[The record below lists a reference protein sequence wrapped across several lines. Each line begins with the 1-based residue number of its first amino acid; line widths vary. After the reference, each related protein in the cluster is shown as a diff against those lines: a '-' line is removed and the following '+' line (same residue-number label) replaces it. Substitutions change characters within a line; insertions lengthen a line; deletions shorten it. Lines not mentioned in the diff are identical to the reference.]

1 MKKMKTLMIATMA
14 LFLFACQKGNEVPL
28 KEQDAKLSYVIG
40 QQIGQ
45 ELKAQGLKI
54 DPQALAMS
62 IQDVLDGKESRL
74 SQEEIQAVVMQA
86 NKDAMENQEKEATQ
100 NMEAGQAYLEAN
112 KAKEGVKVTDS
123 GLQYRVIEEGSG
135 RSPRSTEEV
144 VVHYR
149 GTLIDGTEFDS
160 SYKRNEPARF
170 PVTGVIPGWVEAL
183 QMMKPGAKWE
193 LVIPS
198 DLAYGERGNMRIPP
212 NSVLIFEVELVEIA
226 GS

>member
-1 MKKMKTLMIATMA
+1 MKQMKTLATLMMA
-14 LFLFACQKGNEVPL
+14 FLLFACQRGNEVPL
-28 KEQDAKLSYVIG
+28 EEQDAKLSYVIG

-54 DPQALAMS
+54 NPQALAMS

-86 NKDAMENQEKEATQ
+86 NQDAMANQEKEATQ
-100 NMEAGQAYLEAN
+100 NREAGEAYLEAN
-112 KAKEGVKVTDS
+112 KAKEGVKVTES

-135 RSPRSTEEV
+135 RSPRSTDEV

>member
-1 MKKMKTLMIATMA
+1 MKNILVIAA
-14 LFLFACQKGNEVPL
+14 LGLGLTACQTGGNVAL
-28 KEQDAKLSYVIG
+28 DNQDSKISYVIG

-45 ELKAQGLKI
+45 ELKAQGIKVN
-54 DPQALAMS
+54 PQALAMS

-74 SQEEIQAVVMQA
+74 SEEEIQAVVMQA
-86 NKDAMENQEKEATQ
+86 NQDAVAEQEKEASVNKETG
-100 NMEAGQAYLEAN
+100 EAFLKAN
-112 KAKEGVKVTDS
+112 SEKEGVKVTES
-123 GLQYRVIEEGSG
+123 GLQYRVITEGKG
-135 RSPRSTEEV
+135 ASPKSTDQV
-144 VVHYR
+144 VVHYK

-160 SYKRNEPARF
+160 SYARKEPARF

-198 DLAYGERGNMRIPP
+198 NLAYGDRGNPRIPA
-212 NSVLIFEVELVEIA
+212 NSVLIFEVELLEIA